1 MSLSK
6 TQLIWE
12 AAQKITLGKLVP
24 PSPLLEVVIDREQ
37 RFQDIWDLSGE
48 IDFSFYSH
56 PDYVY
61 LLLNSWRVRS
71 CTDIELLLR
80 EKIINEPRTVI
91 DFHGGMGLTAMRLGM
106 AFPEATVY
114 SHSAV
119 EQHRGWCRD
128 IAAELGLTNV
138 HPIEHLLPADLLI
151 AQETMEHMKD
161 PFKEILEMMEIVQPR
176 QYLDGSSFSIP
187 SPGHFSVYKNGGL
200 EIGRDH
206 VKRRFYNYV
215 RSFGFQEYWVARN
228 LKKPFNSRPALFDR
242 VSDRILVPVTPIPM
256 VRPQPVR
263 TTGSKSSLP
272 PSERGLTPERIN
284 AVERW
289 RASGST
295 KAGFAT
301 EMGIPVSTFKRWAY
315 WVAHNPGYMASPVDE
330 AEETIETVPEAAEE
344 FNLETKSVEEVEVEV
359 EAAQEALIEA
369 PGPEQAETPPRPL
382 QTVRN
387 SSPEF
392 VIEVAGAGHRVKV
405 PTGFDA
411 DELRRLLRALS

>member
-151 AQETMEHMKD
+151 AQE
-161 PFKEILEMMEIVQPR
+161 
-176 QYLDGSSFSIP
+176 
-187 SPGHFSVYKNGGL
+187 
-200 EIGRDH
+200 
-206 VKRRFYNYV
+206 
-215 RSFGFQEYWVARN
+215 
-228 LKKPFNSRPALFDR
+228 
-242 VSDRILVPVTPIPM
+242 
-256 VRPQPVR
+256 
-263 TTGSKSSLP
+263 
-272 PSERGLTPERIN
+272 
-284 AVERW
+284 
-289 RASGST
+289 
-295 KAGFAT
+295 
-301 EMGIPVSTFKRWAY
+301 
-315 WVAHNPGYMASPVDE
+315 
-330 AEETIETVPEAAEE
+330 
-344 FNLETKSVEEVEVEV
+344 
-359 EAAQEALIEA
+359 ALIEA

>member
-1 MSLSK
+1 MSVSK

-12 AAQKITLGKLVP
+12 AAQKVTLGKLVP
-24 PSPLLEVVIDREQ
+24 PQPLLEVVIDREQ
-37 RFQDIWDLSGE
+37 RFQDVWDLSGE
-48 IDFSFYSH
+48 TDFSFYSH

-80 EKIINEPRTVI
+80 EKIINEPKVVI

-106 AFPEATVY
+106 AFPDATVY

-138 HPIEHLLPADLLI
+138 HPIDHLVPADLLI

-161 PFKEILEMMEIVQPR
+161 PFKEVLEMMQTVQPK

-187 SPGHFSVYKNGGL
+187 SPGHFSVYTNGDV

-242 VSDRILVPVTPIPM
+242 VSDRILVPVPYVPA
-256 VRPQPVR
+256 VRTQPVQ

-289 RASGST
+289 KASGST
-295 KAGFAT
+295 KAAFAT
-301 EMGIPVSTFKRWAY
+301 QIGVPVSTFKRWVY
-315 WVAHNPGYMASPVDE
+315 WVAHNPGYMAPVI
-330 AEETIETVPEAAEE
+330 EETEGPIEILTGE
-344 FNLETKSVEEVEVEV
+344 VEEEIQDEIPEELQEIPRIEVQKEIV
-359 EAAQEALIEA
+359 PDPVPVTPAPVIQEST
-369 PGPEQAETPPRPL
+369 PG
-382 QTVRN
+382 
-387 SSPEF
+387 F
-392 VIEVAGAGHRVKV
+392 VIEVAGAGHKV
-405 PTGFDA
+405 QVPSGFNPD
-411 DELRRLLRALS
+411 DLKRLLRALS

>member
-1 MSLSK
+1 VSASK

-12 AAQKITLGKLVP
+12 AGQKVTLGKLVP
-24 PSPLLEVVIDREQ
+24 PAPLLEVVIDREQ

-48 IDFSFYSH
+48 VDFSFYSH

-80 EKIINEPRTVI
+80 EKIIDEPKVVI

-106 AFPEATVY
+106 AFPDATVY

-128 IAAELGLTNV
+128 IAADLGLTNV
-138 HPIEHLLPADLLI
+138 HPIDHLVPADLLI

-161 PFKEILEMMEIVQPR
+161 PFKEILEMMETVQPK

-187 SPGHFSVYKNGGL
+187 SPGHFSVYTNGGVDV
-200 EIGRDH
+200 GRDH
-206 VKRRFYNYV
+206 VKRRFYSYV

-242 VSDRILVPVTPIPM
+242 VTERVLVPVPYVPT
-256 VRPQPVR
+256 VRPQPVG

-272 PSERGLTPERIN
+272 PSERGLTPDRIN

-289 RASGST
+289 KASGST
-295 KAGFAT
+295 KAGFAAQI
-301 EMGIPVSTFKRWAY
+301 GVPVSTFKRWVY
-315 WVAHNPGYMASPVDE
+315 WVAHNPGYMAPYIEESEEAFEIIPEPVQEFNTEPQVDE
-330 AEETIETVPEAAEE
+330 GGEEEIVVVMAEEVVSEEAVPAA
-344 FNLETKSVEEVEVEV
+344 
-359 EAAQEALIEA
+359 
-369 PGPEQAETPPRPL
+369 PTPAL
-382 QTVRN
+382 QTVHD

-405 PTGFDA
+405 PTGFNA